1 MGNNEYLFPGKLSSE
16 GSPKS
21 GVETSTGNDDR
32 SIVPDVLMVIESVA
46 REENLPTVGP
56 WYGDYGSGIRRSQ
69 TPVSGSAVPGAC
81 SLSYSTQR
89 SSTDLPCKLLLGIL

>member
-1 MGNNEYLFPGKLSSE
+1 MVNNEYLFPGKLSSE

-21 GVETSTGNDDR
+21 RGETSTPNNDD
-32 SIVPDVLMVIESVA
+32 SIVPDILTTTESVA
-46 REENLPTVGP
+46 KELNQPTVGP
-56 WYGDYGSGIRRSQ
+56 WYGDYGSGIRISR

-81 SLSYSTQR
+81 SLPYGTQR